1 MDLDTI
7 RQKYGLSLILLHGSR
22 VTGKTHPKSDTDIAV
37 MQKSDKEDFDLI
49 GLYAD
54 LGSYFKINN
63 VDITNITHPNPL
75 LGMAVA
81 KQSKLLSGL
90 NKDYEDF
97 CRKAFFRYNDYYPYI
112 KMESDFVKERIKEY
126 A

>member
-1 MDLDTI
+1 MTLTEI
-7 RQKYGLSLILLHGSR
+7 AKKHNLSLILMHGSQ
-22 VTGKTHPKSDTDIAV
+22 VTGKIHAKSDLDIAV
-37 MQKSDKEDFDLI
+37 MQKSDKKNLDLI

-75 LGMAVA
+75 LGIAVA
-81 KQSKLLSGL
+81 RKSKLLFGL
-90 NKDYEDF
+90 NEDYEDF
-97 CRKAFFRYNDYYPYI
+97 CRKAFFRYNDYYPYL
-112 KMESDFVKERIKEY
+112 KMESDFVKERIEEY